1 MLRAFLKLL
10 HRSVCVA
17 VLRALLDLRH
27 FRLDGAVVVVVDP
40 VLQNEVAVIKVP
52 NKGAQ
57 EEVFEGV
64 PELLTHDAV
73 EQEVYGTVDEDQ
85 QVHHVTKVRVHL
97 VKKRLV
103 KPADPRQDALRELGH
118 HEEEN
123 HHHQHHG
130 GAVVLGRHFLV
141 VATVGLGQ

>member
-27 FRLDGAVVVVVDP
+27 FRLDCAVVVVVNP

-103 KPADPRQDALRELGH
+103 KPADPRQDALRELSH